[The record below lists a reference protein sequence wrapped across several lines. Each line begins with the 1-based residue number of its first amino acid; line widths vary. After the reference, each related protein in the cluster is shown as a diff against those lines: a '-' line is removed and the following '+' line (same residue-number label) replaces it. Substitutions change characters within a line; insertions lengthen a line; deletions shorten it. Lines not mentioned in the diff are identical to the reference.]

1 MKTQWRYLTVY
12 LLLGLV
18 ALFIQTHATHAV
30 PVAKPLTGIPTQL
43 GAWKMIRQTEFT
55 PGVLSKLRPTDYLFR
70 EYVDP
75 QGHNLSLYI
84 GFHDGGPDSG
94 PIHSPKHC
102 LPGGGWQA
110 LAEQTRQLV
119 IAGEQLEVVQ
129 SLYAKG
135 GSQEFFVYWYQVKGE
150 VLTNEYAL
158 KIAEIRNAMLHRR
171 KDSAFIRI
179 SIPDTASVADPAALA
194 SDFVARVF
202 PHIKTT
208 LPM

>member
-1 MKTQWRYLTVY
+1 MKSQWRYLTVY

-18 ALFIQTHATHAV
+18 ALFMATYVTHAV
-30 PVAKPLTGIPTQL
+30 PVANPLTDIPVQL
-43 GAWKMIRQTEFT
+43 GDWRMTRQTEFS
-55 PGVLSKLRPTDYLFR
+55 PGVLANLRPTDYLYR

-75 QGHNLSLYI
+75 QGRSVSLYI
-84 GFHDGGPDSG
+84 GYHDGGPDSG

-102 LPGGGWQA
+102 LPGGGWHA
-110 LAEQTRQLV
+110 VAEQTTQLT
-119 IAGEQLEVVQ
+119 IAGEPLQVVQ

-135 GSQEFFVYWYQVKGE
+135 GNQEFFMYWYQVKGR

-179 SIPDTASVADPAALA
+179 SIPNAASLDDPAAVA
-194 SDFVARVF
+194 GDFVARVF
-202 PHIKTT
+202 PHIKAA
-208 LPM
+208 LPL